1 MSSQLPWLLLDV
13 GNTAMKWRFADR
25 SGLLEAGG
33 SVPDLTAL
41 GAVLEGQEW
50 ALACIASV
58 AGDAADAEL
67 VTELSQRS
75 DAPVHMATTAP
86 SAPGLVNG
94 YREPE
99 SMGIDR
105 WLAML
110 AARSI
115 HTGPLCVIDAG
126 TAVTIDLI
134 SGEGDHQGGYII
146 PGADLQRRALT
157 ADTGRIQV
165 DKLETTMMP
174 GITTEACVGAGVWR
188 STIGAVRSVCEDY
201 PDHHA
206 MVTGG
211 LVSTM
216 LDLGL
221 EATPYP
227 DLVMEGLRLWLLQ
240 TLDDHRP

>member
-1 MSSQLPWLLLDV
+1 MSAQLPWLLLDV
-13 GNTAMKWRFADR
+13 GNTAIKWRFADS
-25 SGLLEAGG
+25 SGLIGAGG
-33 SVPDLTAL
+33 SVPGLMAL
-41 GAVLEGQEW
+41 GAALEGQEW
-50 ALACIASV
+50 ALAGIASV
-58 AGDAADAEL
+58 AGDAADTEL

-99 SMGIDR
+99 SMGVDR

-134 SGEGDHQGGYII
+134 SGEGEHQGGYII

-165 DKLETTMMP
+165 DKLQTTMMP
-174 GITTEACVGAGVWR
+174 GITTGACVGAGVWR

-211 LVSTM
+211 SAATM

-221 EATPYP
+221 KATRYP
-227 DLVMEGLRLWLLQ
+227 ELVMEGLRLWLRQ
-240 TLDDHRP
+240 KLDEHRP

>member
-1 MSSQLPWLLLDV
+1 MSPQLPWLLLDV
-13 GNTAMKWRFADR
+13 GNTAIKWRFGDS

-33 SVPDLTAL
+33 SLPDLVAL
-41 GAVLEGQEW
+41 GAALEGREW
-50 ALACIASV
+50 ALVGIARV
-58 AGDAADAEL
+58 AGDAADAVL
-67 VTELSQRS
+67 VTELTQRGS
-75 DAPVHMATTAP
+75 APVHKAITAP

-94 YREPE
+94 YTEPE
-99 SMGIDR
+99 TMGVDR

-126 TAVTIDLI
+126 TAVTVDLI
-134 SGEGDHQGGYII
+134 SGEGEHQGGYII
-146 PGADLQRRALT
+146 PGADLQRRALI

-165 DKLETTMMP
+165 DKLETTTMP
-174 GITTEACVGAGVWR
+174 GITTDACVGAGVWR
-188 STIGAVRSVCEDY
+188 ATLGAVGSVCEDY

-211 LVSTM
+211 LAATM

-221 EATPYP
+221 KATHHP
-227 DLVMEGLRLWLLQ
+227 DLVMEGLRLWLRQ
-240 TLDDHRP
+240 RLDDHRP

>member
-13 GNTAMKWRFADR
+13 GNTAMKWRFADS

-67 VTELSQRS
+67 LTELSQRS

-99 SMGIDR
+99 SMGVDR

-188 STIGAVRSVCEDY
+188 STDRGRAERMRRLSGSSRYGDRRAGFNDAR
-201 PDHHA
+201 PRARGHALSGSRDGGSAA
-206 MVTGG
+206 MVAA
-211 LVSTM
+211 
-216 LDLGL
+216 D
-221 EATPYP
+221 A
-227 DLVMEGLRLWLLQ
+227 
-240 TLDDHRP
+240 